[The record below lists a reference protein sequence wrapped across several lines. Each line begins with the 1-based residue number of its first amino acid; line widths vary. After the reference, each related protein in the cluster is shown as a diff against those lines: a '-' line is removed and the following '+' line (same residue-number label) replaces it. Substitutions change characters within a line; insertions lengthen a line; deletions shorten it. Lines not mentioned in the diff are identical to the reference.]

1 MRRFVTL
8 APALVV
14 MITTAVVL
22 LVAPAAVRRIG
33 HANTA
38 VQVRYAYDTIDEDNI
53 LERLD
58 RAVSAV
64 ARAVEPSVVHI
75 DVRTPDGDRS
85 TTGSGWVL
93 DTDGHIVT
101 NSHVVRGSET
111 IRIEFYDGRVV
122 VAHVVGADPF
132 TDIAVLKVSV
142 SEGLF
147 PVKIA
152 RGTLPHKGE
161 RVFAFGSP
169 FGFKFSMS
177 EGIVSGLARNPQG
190 SLGLGGY
197 TNFIQTDAA
206 VNPGNSGGPLVNVRG
221 ELVGMNVA
229 IATGRDAQ
237 GTQETGDSAGISF
250 AIPVGTIEQIVA
262 QLIDTGSISRGFVGV
277 RFQPGAD
284 RVELP
289 DGTVRTGVL
298 VTEVIDP
305 GPAAEAGLTTGDAI
319 VRIQSY
325 PVTDSNALAALISSG
340 RAGDDISIE
349 VLRDG
354 AVVPLM
360 LRLGE
365 MPIENML
372 DRISGQLDRQLGV
385 RVNTVYL
392 DNGDR
397 GVAIVSVRDDSI
409 ARRVGL
415 RPGQLV
421 ERIGTA
427 RVTSRSELLEAVYGQ
442 GLLSRGEVPFVV
454 ADLDDREN
462 TRKTVRVRIYP

>member
-14 MITTAVVL
+14 MVTTAVVL

-33 HANTA
+33 HAATA
-38 VQVRYAYDTIDEDNI
+38 VQVQYAYDTIDEDNI

-58 RAVSAV
+58 RAISAV
-64 ARAVEPSVVHI
+64 AKAVEPSVVHI

-93 DTDGHIVT
+93 DASGHIVT
-101 NSHVVRGSET
+101 NSHVVRGADL
-111 IRIEFYDGRVV
+111 IRVEFNDGRVV
-122 VAHVVGADPF
+122 NATVVGADPF
-132 TDIAVLKVSV
+132 TDIAVLKVRV
-142 SEGLF
+142 SDGLF
-147 PVKIA
+147 PVTIA

-177 EGIVSGLARNPQG
+177 EGIVSGLARNPAG

-237 GTQETGDSAGISF
+237 GTQDSGDSAGISF
-250 AIPVGTIEQIVA
+250 AIPVGTIEPIVK

-277 RFQPGAD
+277 RFQPGSD

-289 DGTVRTGVL
+289 DGTVRTGVR
-298 VTEVIDP
+298 VTEVINP
-305 GPAAEAGLTTGDAI
+305 GPAAESGLTSGDAI
-319 VRIQSY
+319 VRIQGY

-340 RAGDDISIE
+340 RAGDDVSIE
-349 VLRDG
+349 VVREG
-354 AVVPLM
+354 VAVPLTI
-360 LRLGE
+360 RLGE

-372 DRISGQLDRQLGV
+372 DRIVGQLDRQLGI

-392 DNGDR
+392 ENGDR

-409 ARRVGL
+409 ARHVGL

-421 ERIGTA
+421 ERVGTA
-427 RVTSRSELLEAVYGQ
+427 KVSSAVELLEAVYGQ

-454 ADLDDREN
+454 ADLDDREK
-462 TRKTVRVRIYP
+462 TRKTLKVRIYP